1 MEAANVTTLP
11 RGRHKLARRQVRHS
25 QRERLTRAILDC
37 VAEQGYARTTI
48 ADVVAAARVSRKA
61 FYDLFEDK
69 EACFLDACDEAAT
82 DMLESLYAAA
92 SERSWLEALRKGAGV
107 YLLWWQER
115 PGFAAAY
122 LNELPAAGRR
132 ALEQRDR
139 QYLRFQAMFE
149 GLAARARK
157 EQPGLRPLQPLA
169 ARLLVTAITEIVAQE
184 VRAGRG
190 ERLTELEDDLVF
202 HIVKTLVDDATAHR
216 V

>member
-11 RGRHKLARRQVRHS
+11 RGRHKLGRRQVRDS

-37 VAEQGYARTTI
+37 VAEQGYAGTTI

-82 DMLESLYAAA
+82 DMLESLYATA
-92 SERSWLEALRKGAGV
+92 SEPSWLEALRKGTGV
-107 YLLWWQER
+107 YLRWWQDR

-149 GLAARARK
+149 ELAARARR
-157 EQPGLRPLQPLA
+157 EQPGLPPLPPLA
-169 ARLLVTAITEIVAQE
+169 ARLLVTAITEILAQE

-190 ERLTELEDDLVF
+190 EMLTDLEDDLVF
-202 HIVKTLVDDATAHR
+202 HIVKTLVDDATAR
-216 V
+216 SV